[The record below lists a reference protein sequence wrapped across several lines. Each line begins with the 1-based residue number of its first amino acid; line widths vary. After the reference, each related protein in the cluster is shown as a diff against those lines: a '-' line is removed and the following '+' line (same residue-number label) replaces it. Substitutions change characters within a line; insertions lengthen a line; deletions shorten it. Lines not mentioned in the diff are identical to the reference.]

1 MANQP
6 SCPVQLNVLQKQLL
20 NDFQKKFPLS
30 PTPFAEI
37 ATRLQ
42 VTEEAVL
49 EALAELSQ
57 AEMISRVGAVMRP
70 HRLGVSTLAAMAVP
84 EELIATVA
92 DVVSSLPEV
101 NHNYERE
108 HKFNLWFVITATTE
122 AHLQVVIREIENHT
136 GLGVMSLPMLENYH
150 VDLSFDLKWQTN

>member
-1 MANQP
+1 MANQLP
-6 SCPVQLNVLQKQLL
+6 CPVQLNVLQKQLL
-20 NDFQKKFPLS
+20 NDFQKNFPLS
-30 PTPFAEI
+30 PTPFADV
-37 ATRLQ
+37 AARLQ

-70 HRLGVSTLAAMAVP
+70 HRLGVSTLAAMVVP
-84 EELIATVA
+84 EELIETVA
-92 DVVSSLPEV
+92 DLVSSLPEV

-108 HKFNLWFVITATTE
+108 HEFNLWFVITATTE
-122 AHLQVVIREIENHT
+122 AHLQAVIREIENHT

>member
-1 MANQP
+1 MANQSP
-6 SCPVQLNVLQKQLL
+6 CPVQLNVLQKQLL
-20 NDFQKKFPLS
+20 NDFQKNFPLS
-30 PTPFAEI
+30 PTPFADV
-37 ATRLQ
+37 AARLQ

-84 EELIATVA
+84 EELIETVA
-92 DVVSSLPEV
+92 NVVSSLPEI

-108 HKFNLWFVITATTE
+108 HEFNLWFVITATTE
-122 AHLQVVIREIENHT
+122 AHLQAVIREIENHT

-150 VDLSFDLKWQTN
+150 VDLGFDLKWQTN

>member
-1 MANQP
+1 MANQ
-6 SCPVQLNVLQKQLL
+6 SLCPVQLNVLQKQLL
-20 NDFQKKFPLS
+20 NDFQKNFPLS
-30 PTPFAEI
+30 PTPFADV
-37 ATRLQ
+37 AARLQ

-57 AEMISRVGAVMRP
+57 AEMISRIGAVMRP

-84 EELIATVA
+84 EELIETVA
-92 DVVSSLPEV
+92 NVVSSLPEI

-108 HKFNLWFVITATTE
+108 HEFNLWFVITATTE
-122 AHLQVVIREIENHT
+122 AHLQAVIREIENHT

>member
-1 MANQP
+1 MVNQLP
-6 SCPVQLNVLQKQLL
+6 CPVQLNVLQKQLL
-20 NDFQKKFPLS
+20 NDFQKNFPLS
-30 PTPFAEI
+30 PTPFADV
-37 ATRLQ
+37 AARLQ

-57 AEMISRVGAVMRP
+57 AEMISRIGAVMRP

-84 EELIATVA
+84 EELIETVA
-92 DVVSSLPEV
+92 NVVSSLPEI

-108 HKFNLWFVITATTE
+108 HEFNLWFVITATTE
-122 AHLQVVIREIENHT
+122 AHLQAVIREIENHT